1 MKVRGFSLIEILV
14 ALLLVISISLAL
26 LKQQWQINR
35 FRIQIQRQN
44 ANWLSDSN
52 QREQGM
58 TILECLLGLAL
69 SLSILA
75 ILLQQYVQIKQ
86 QTYLAVQAMTHTS
99 RLQTILSTLRRKG
112 HHAGFAPCLPI
123 ADLNTFDHRTG
134 QSLQPLEI
142 QKQPTTKLSF
152 FGMSPRFLPVLPA
165 VRLGKFKLLRKW
177 GVSSKHPVI
186 IADCQQ
192 AEVLDTYHIVG
203 HTLQFNKALRFTYH
217 HPIYIGEWLSE
228 SFSIKKN
235 AQGQYSLFY
244 TQNHHSEELEPD
256 IGNMQWALVK
266 HRSSSVLRLNLEHA
280 PEKPFLFYI
289 RMYHL

>member
-44 ANWLSDSN
+44 TNWISDSN
-52 QREQGM
+52 QRERGM

-86 QTYLAVQAMTHTS
+86 QTYLAVQAITHTS

-123 ADLNTFDHRTG
+123 AYLNTFDHRTG
-134 QSLQPLEI
+134 QSLQTLEI
-142 QKQPTTKLSF
+142 QKQPGTKLSF
-152 FGMSPRFLPVLPA
+152 YGMSPNFLPVMPA
-165 VRLGKFKLLRKW
+165 SHFGKFKLLGRW
-177 GVSSKHPVI
+177 GVQLNHPVI

-192 AEVLDTYHIVG
+192 AEVLDTYQIMG
-203 HTLQFNKALRFTYH
+203 HTLQFTKALRFTYH
-217 HPIYIGEWLSE
+217 PPIYIGEWLSE
-228 SFSIKKN
+228 SFSTKEN
-235 AQGQYSLFY
+235 ARGQYSLFY
-244 TQNHHSEELEPD
+244 TQNRHAEELVTD
-256 IGNMQWALVK
+256 IGNIHWALEK
-266 HRSSSVLRLNLEHA
+266 HRSLSVLRLSLEHA
-280 PEKPFLFYI
+280 TEKPFTFYI
-289 RMYHL
+289 KMYHL